1 VRQLI
6 LQEAPSEVAEG
17 DASRRLAQR
26 FESEVIPHRESLHN
40 HALRLTRSV
49 THAEDLVQDTLLR
62 AFASF
67 HTFKPDTNARAWLH
81 RILRNE
87 WIDKHRRQQR
97 RPTECHVG
105 GIDDEHL
112 ARGAGR
118 RVAGPCSAEDEALQ
132 KLPDSDLRDALVS
145 IPEKLRIAVYYAD
158 VAGYTCAEIAVLT
171 NVPRGTV
178 MSRISRGRSRLRL
191 VLTG

>member
-1 VRQLI
+1 VRQPI
-6 LQEAPSEVAEG
+6 ARGQAARGP
-17 DASRRLAQR
+17 AQR
-26 FESEVIPHRESLHN
+26 FEAEVIAHRESLHH
-40 HALRLTRSV
+40 HALKLTRSG

-67 HTFKPDTNARAWLH
+67 HTFTPDTNARAWLH

-87 WIDKHRRQQR
+87 WIDWHRRQQR
-97 RPTECHVG
+97 RPTEFHVG
-105 GIDDEHL
+105 GVGDDHM
-112 ARGAGR
+112 ARSVSR
-118 RVAGPCSAEDEALQ
+118 RVVAPSSAEDEALRR
-132 KLPDSDLRDALVS
+132 LPDSDLRDALVS
-145 IPEKLRIAVYYAD
+145 IPEKLRMAVYYAD

-191 VLTG
+191 VLTGASSM